1 MKRGFTLLEI
11 ILAVT
16 VLALVGTMIYGG
28 FSQTALNKARVEKD
42 VDHSRIVHMALERMA
57 RELTMA
63 FVSTHVNPSP
73 RPSRRGNGLH
83 RKDHGKDDRIDFTS
97 FSHRRLYRD
106 APESDQNEISY
117 FVTEHPDEPGVQ
129 VLARREQNRIDE
141 NPRRGGKSQ
150 ILVENVEE
158 FNLEY
163 FDPLLTDWVQTWDTE
178 DVLAQPNR
186 LPTQVRIRLT
196 VEDPRGRGQTQSIW
210 HARHDSAHLRPQPRE
225 LQPMN
230 RAITGPHRKRSEEGV
245 ALIMAITTVAILAVM
260 LADMHETTGTA
271 FAVSTSQRDALQ
283 AEYMA
288 KSATNLT
295 RLLIAKEPE
304 VRRFVDPL
312 YRGAT
317 GRPPRNCRS
326 GTSSTSSCRRS
337 ARPRI
342 SATP

>member
-28 FSQTALNKARVEKD
+28 FSQTALNKARVEED
-42 VDHSRIVHMALERMA
+42 VEHSRIVHMALERMA

-73 RPSRRGNGLH
+73 DLRVVETAFIGR
-83 RKDHGKDDRIDFTS
+83 DHGKDDRIDFTS
-97 FSHRRLYRD
+97 FSHRRLYRN

-141 NPRRGGKSQ
+141 NPQRGGKSQ

-196 VEDPRGRGQTQSIW
+196 VEDPRRRGKTQTFGTRVTIPLTYALN
-210 HARHDSAHLRPQPRE
+210 HASYNP
-225 LQPMN
+225 
-230 RAITGPHRKRSEEGV
+230 
-245 ALIMAITTVAILAVM
+245 
-260 LADMHETTGTA
+260 
-271 FAVSTSQRDALQ
+271 
-283 AEYMA
+283 
-288 KSATNLT
+288 
-295 RLLIAKEPE
+295 
-304 VRRFVDPL
+304 
-312 YRGAT
+312 
-317 GRPPRNCRS
+317 
-326 GTSSTSSCRRS
+326 
-337 ARPRI
+337 
-342 SATP
+342 